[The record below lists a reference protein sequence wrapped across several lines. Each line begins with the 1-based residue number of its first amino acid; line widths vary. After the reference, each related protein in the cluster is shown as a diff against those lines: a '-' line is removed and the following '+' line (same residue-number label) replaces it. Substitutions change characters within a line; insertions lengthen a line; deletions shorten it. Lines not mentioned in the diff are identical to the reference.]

1 MGAEELLLALVSA
14 EICGQDI
21 DGEMLKSLSPE
32 ELESLYKIAKIQD
45 LAHIAGQ
52 ALAKC
57 GALGKDPASEKLK
70 KRTMQAMYR
79 YVRMHSEYE
88 KICHVLEQAQIPYIP
103 LKGAV
108 LRTYY
113 PEPWLRTSCD
123 IDILVKEEMLDHAM
137 EILGENLGYTSQP
150 KSDHDVSLFS
160 ANGVHLELHFDTIQ
174 ERYETNN
181 CRQVLSEIWEDA
193 MPKEAGSYQYCMS
206 DEMFYFYH
214 MAHMAKHFEVGGC
227 GIRPFLDIWI
237 LQHRVEHDN
246 QKRNEL
252 LRQGGLL
259 KFAQASEKVSAAWFS
274 GVQMDPMT
282 GQVSDYILRG
292 GLYGDNENRAA
303 LGQARMGSR
312 VRYLITQRVFMPYEY
327 LKDEYPVL
335 KKHKWLCPLY
345 QIVRWFRML
354 LGGRTGR
361 TLQELR
367 SNFTVS
373 KKKTDAASELLK
385 YLGL

>member
-32 ELESLYKIAKIQD
+32 ELESLYKISKIQD

-57 GALGKDPASEKLK
+57 GALGKSPASEKLK

-123 IDILVKEEMLDHAM
+123 IDILVKEEMLDYAM

-181 CRQVLSEIWEDA
+181 CRQVLSQIWEDA
-193 MPKEAGSYQYCMS
+193 APKDAGSYQYCMS

-237 LQHRVEHDN
+237 LQHRVEYDS

-259 KFAQASEKVSAAWFS
+259 KFAQAAEKVSAAWFS
-274 GVQMDPMT
+274 GAQMDPMT

-367 SNFTVS
+367 SNFTIS